1 MDKDGI
7 VPNIS
12 NVVLSHAHFV
22 GMANSVKYWTP
33 TKKSPMDDFFW
44 MEILQRN
51 DFVQKHTTKICH
63 IQNVNE

>member
-33 TKKSPMDDFFW
+33 TKKSPMDVFFGW
-44 MEILQRN
+44 KSFKGMILFRN
-51 DFVQKHTTKICH
+51 TQLKSVTFKM
-63 IQNVNE
+63 